1 MKKIILFVSLFVISW
16 QIGFAQNLDFSGYV
30 RNYSG
35 MLTGNGSNDFV
46 ILQNTFNLN
55 IEKKFSSSAF
65 KVNPMIYHYFS
76 DSLEFRL
83 REAYIDLYFDNFDI
97 RLGKQQIVWGKA
109 DGVFITDIVS
119 PKNLY
124 EFLLPDFDEI
134 RIGVE
139 GVKFDYYLGDNTLEL
154 VWLPVFNPTIY
165 PNKNSVWAP
174 KTNFLIQP
182 TIDNSKETIT
192 PSLNNSE
199 IFGKFS
205 ALTESID
212 FEVMG
217 GYMWDDDPTMF
228 TNLTF
233 NPAAMTKNL
242 TITPEHK
249 RLTLAGGSFST
260 TLGPFVVRGEGAYY
274 WGKYFNT
281 IDPGKNDGVIQKDYI
296 HYMLGLDYTLFDIN
310 FSAQFIQRAI
320 INYDNSIAQSPFFK
334 DQYNNMMTFLARY
347 STLNETLTFELFTYY
362 DFEYS
367 SSLIRPRVLFDYSD
381 AINLQFGANVFTGS
395 EGAFGQ
401 YNKNDMIYGK
411 IIYSF

>member
-1 MKKIILFVSLFVISW
+1 
-16 QIGFAQNLDFSGYV
+16 
-30 RNYSG
+30 
-35 MLTGNGSNDFV
+35 
-46 ILQNTFNLN
+46 
-55 IEKKFSSSAF
+55 
-65 KVNPMIYHYFS
+65 
-76 DSLEFRL
+76 
-83 REAYIDLYFDNFDI
+83 
-97 RLGKQQIVWGKA
+97 
-109 DGVFITDIVS
+109 
-119 PKNLY
+119 
-124 EFLLPDFDEI
+124 
-134 RIGVE
+134 
-139 GVKFDYYLGDNTLEL
+139 
-154 VWLPVFNPTIY
+154 
-165 PNKNSVWAP
+165 
-174 KTNFLIQP
+174 
-182 TIDNSKETIT
+182 
-192 PSLNNSE
+192 
-199 IFGKFS
+199 
-205 ALTESID
+205 
-212 FEVMG
+212 
-217 GYMWDDDPTMF
+217 MF

-320 INYDNSIAQSPFFK
+320 MNYDNSIAPSPFFK
-334 DQYNNMMTFLARY
+334 SQYNNMMTFLARY
-347 STLNETLTFELFTYY
+347 STLNETLTLELFTYY